1 MESVLPFANI
11 VARDAR
17 STVQSL
23 NAEPQSWGE
32 GGKAKSQSCESLW
45 DQDSR
50 SCLYNGRI
58 APWEARM
65 SLMKHNRKVSS
76 GSKQMLKILKIQIMT
91 FKKLTQEIIKKKKNP
106 KIDILP

>member
-23 NAEPQSWGE
+23 NAEPQSWGT
-32 GGKAKSQSCESLW
+32 GGGGRGAGKAKSQSCESLW

-65 SLMKHNRKVSS
+65 SLYETQSKSVFRIKVNV
-76 GSKQMLKILKIQIMT
+76 KNT
-91 FKKLTQEIIKKKKNP
+91 KNP
-106 KIDILP
+106 NNDI